1 MKSNKEP
8 KKYAVKIIY
17 DTGDTFHNEY
27 GLERTLDIEW
37 NNIEKAKQA
46 IKDIENHY
54 KNFMH
59 LKYNYS
65 VSKAEMKKIR
75 EKLPK
80 YPWYKKPDSCGY
92 WELTIMLEN
101 DEGERV
107 YESAFWTG
115 YFESL
120 VGAEIIEIP
129 PDKTGHSFRTR

>member
-120 VGAEIIEIP
+120 VGAEIVENG
-129 PDKTGHSFRTR
+129 PDLSGHSFRV